1 MVSKAVLTLL
11 LLLALSSCALG
22 LFEDDEDLIVQPFV
36 PRRGVAPIE
45 NKVNIVEH
53 EERFVTVEQRQPNSV
68 SSTSLN
74 EQQEQLSSNGTH
86 LRMVV
91 FDYVNVCIRFVL
103 DNRPTNMTIVYEYI
117 ATTITYFE

>member
-11 LLLALSSCALG
+11 LMLALSSCALG

-68 SSTSLN
+68 SSQYIKRTTTRTIIVQWHTSTD
-74 EQQEQLSSNGTH
+74 GG
-86 LRMVV
+86 V
-91 FDYVNVCIRFVL
+91 
-103 DNRPTNMTIVYEYI
+103 
-117 ATTITYFE
+117 